1 MERVIKT
8 VLIIIKMR
16 HDLTYNLRSW
26 RIISSASFITS
37 LVVVSFVLR
46 EYVKT
51 LLMDILLSILLT
63 GHRC

>member
-1 MERVIKT
+1 MGRVIKV

-26 RIISSASFITS
+26 RIFSSTSFITS